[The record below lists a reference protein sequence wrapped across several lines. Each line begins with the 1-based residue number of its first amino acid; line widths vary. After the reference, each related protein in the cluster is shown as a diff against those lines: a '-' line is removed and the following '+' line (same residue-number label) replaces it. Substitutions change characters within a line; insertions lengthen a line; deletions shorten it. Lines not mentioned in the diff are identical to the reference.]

1 MADVHWNAEDYARNS
16 GVQAGWAEELIG
28 KLALKGD
35 EHVLDLGCGD
45 GRTTAKLAAHVPA
58 GRVVGIDSSA
68 GMIALAQDRFSAEH
82 HPTLRFQQA
91 DARTL
96 PFEGMFDVVFSNAAL
111 HWVIDHRPVLAGIRR
126 ALVPGG
132 RVLLQMGGQGNA
144 ADVIAAA
151 ERLLTDTAWDS
162 YFEGFAFP
170 YGFHGP
176 EEYVSWLTEAGLM
189 PLRVELIPKKTVHP
203 SREAF
208 EGWIRT
214 TWIPYTQRLPED
226 QRPAFVSALAGA
238 FLSRHPADATGRCS
252 VRMVRLEVEALLQ

>member
-1 MADVHWNAEDYARNS
+1 MTDIRWNADDYARNS

-28 KLALKGD
+28 KLALKGA
-35 EHVLDLGCGD
+35 ERILDLGCGD
-45 GRTTAKLAAHVPA
+45 GATTAKLAAHVPR
-58 GRVVGIDSSA
+58 GSVVGIDSSA
-68 GMIALAQDRFSAEH
+68 EMIALALKRFPAAQN
-82 HPTLRFQQA
+82 PTLRFQLA

-96 PFEGMFDVVFSNAAL
+96 PFEGAFDVVFSNAAL

-144 ADVIAAA
+144 AGVVAAA
-151 ERLLTDTAWDS
+151 ERLLADS
-162 YFEGFAFP
+162 SWARYFEGFAFP

-176 EEYVSWLTEAGLM
+176 EEYVSWLTEAGLVA
-189 PLRVELIPKKTVHP
+189 LRVELIPKEAVHP

-226 QRPAFVSALAGA
+226 RRPAFVTALAEA
-238 FLSRHPADATGRCS
+238 FLARHPADAAGRCL
-252 VRMVRLEVEALLQ
+252 VRMVRLEVEALKR